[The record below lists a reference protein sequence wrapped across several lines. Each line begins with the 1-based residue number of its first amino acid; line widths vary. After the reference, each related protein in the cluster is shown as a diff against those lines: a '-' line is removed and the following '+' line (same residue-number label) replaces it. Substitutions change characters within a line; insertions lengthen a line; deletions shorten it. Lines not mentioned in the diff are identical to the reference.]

1 MFRLLIADD
10 EELERRALRLII
22 ERNGFA
28 GVEIL
33 EAVSGTEAV
42 QQAIGHAIDAAFL
55 DIRMPGLD
63 GIEAARHIRAALPD
77 AVIVIVT
84 AFDSFDYAREA
95 VRLNIEEY
103 LVKPAEEQEVIQSL
117 HKAMAASSI
126 RKLKVERE
134 RALDRKLGRLTEYLE
149 SELCSDMAIGTIGDA
164 RLAEFYSA
172 HEFAQTLSF
181 FGVLKPAPVLYAGAL
196 EDTAL
201 RKAILA
207 RIERLASLVLK
218 RFGWYALVSATESG
232 VALLAI
238 SWDGSAEPKAS
249 AENIL
254 LEILARSRTDLGIE
268 IVAGASV
275 PCAQPEARF
284 LEEATIAASLARKDA
299 PLVLV
304 DPAALLSSSETSGD
318 DHLIDRARSYM
329 VAHLNEGAGLERMAA
344 ELRVSA
350 SHLSRKFRQ
359 VTGCTFMEYGAR
371 LRMDRAKTL
380 LSSGLY
386 SVKEVASLL
395 GFVDQA
401 YFARV
406 FRRLEGRSPTDFRS
420 GKSTEDRK

>member
-42 QQAIGHAIDAAFL
+42 EQAVDHAIDAAFL

-63 GIEAARHIRAALPD
+63 GMEAARQIRAALPD

-126 RKLKVERE
+126 RKLRAERE
-134 RALDRKLGRLTEYLE
+134 RVRERKLGRLTEYLE
-149 SELCSDMAIGTIGDA
+149 AELCSDMAIGTIGDA
-164 RLAEFYSA
+164 RLKEFYSA
-172 HEFAQTLSF
+172 HEFAQSLSF
-181 FGVLKPAPVLYAGAL
+181 FGVLKPAPLLYAGAL

-218 RFGWYALVSATESG
+218 RFGWYALASATESG

-249 AENIL
+249 AESIL

-268 IVAGASV
+268 IVAGATV

-284 LEEATIAASLARKDA
+284 LEEATMAASLARKDA

-304 DPAALLSSSETSGD
+304 DPAAVLSGPEASGD
-318 DHLIDRARSYM
+318 DHLIERARSYM
-329 VAHLNEGAGLERMAA
+329 VAHLNEGAGLERIAA

-350 SHLSRKFRQ
+350 SHLSRRFRQ
-359 VTGCTFMEYGAR
+359 VTGCTFMEYGTR
-371 LRMDRAKTL
+371 LRIDRAKTL

-386 SVKEVASLL
+386 SIKEVASLL

>member
-42 QQAIGHAIDAAFL
+42 GQAIGHVIDAAFL

-63 GIEAARHIRAALPD
+63 GIEAARQIRAALPD

-126 RKLKVERE
+126 RKLKAERE
-134 RALDRKLGRLTEYLE
+134 YALDRRLGRLTEYLE

-181 FGVLKPAPVLYAGAL
+181 FGVLKPVPVLYAGAL

-218 RFGWYALVSATESG
+218 RFGWYALASATESG
-232 VALLAI
+232 VALLAT

-268 IVAGASV
+268 IVAGATV
-275 PCAQPEARF
+275 PCARPEARF
-284 LEEATIAASLARKDA
+284 LEEATIAASLARKDS

-304 DPAALLSSSETSGD
+304 DPAAALSSPEASCD

-359 VTGCTFMEYGAR
+359 VTGCTFMEYGTR
-371 LRMDRAKTL
+371 LRIDRAKTL
-380 LSSGLY
+380 LSIGLY

>member
-22 ERNGFA
+22 ERNGFD

-42 QQAIGHAIDAAFL
+42 LKAIGNSIDAAFL

-63 GIEAARHIRAALPD
+63 GIDAARQIRAALPD
-77 AVIVIVT
+77 VVIVIVT

-126 RKLKVERE
+126 RKLKAERE
-134 RALDRKLGRLTEYLE
+134 RALDRRLGRLTEYLE
-149 SELCSDMAIGTIGDA
+149 SELCSDLALGTISDA
-164 RLAEFYSA
+164 RLEEFYSA
-172 HEFAQTLSF
+172 HEFADAVSF
-181 FGVLKPAPVLYAGAL
+181 FGALKPVPVLYVSAL
-196 EDTAL
+196 ESLAL

-218 RFGWYALVSATESG
+218 KFGWYALASATESG

-254 LEILARSRTDLGIE
+254 LEILARSRTDLGID
-268 IVAGASV
+268 IVAGATV
-275 PCAQPEARF
+275 PCAHPEARF
-284 LEEATIAASLARKDA
+284 LEEATIAASLARKDS

-304 DPAALLSSSETSGD
+304 DPAVVLSNPDAAGD
-318 DHLIDRARSYM
+318 DHLIERARSYM
-329 VAHLNEGAGLERMAA
+329 VAHLNDGAGLERVAV

-371 LRMDRAKTL
+371 LRIDRAKTL

-386 SVKEVASLL
+386 SVKEVSSLL

-406 FRRLEGRSPTDFRS
+406 FRRLEGQSPTDYRS
-420 GKSTEDRK
+420 GKSTEERK

>member
-28 GVEIL
+28 GVEIV

-42 QQAIGHAIDAAFL
+42 QQAIAHAIDAAFL

-63 GIEAARHIRAALPD
+63 GIGAARQIRAALPD
-77 AVIVIVT
+77 AIIVIVT

-95 VRLNIEEY
+95 VRLNVEEY
-103 LVKPAEEQEVIQSL
+103 LVKPAEEREVIQTL

-126 RKLKVERE
+126 RKLKAERE
-134 RALDRKLGRLTEYLE
+134 LALDRKIGRLTEYLE
-149 SELCSDMAIGTIGDA
+149 SDVRADLASGSIGDV
-164 RLAEFYSA
+164 RLAEFCTA
-172 HEFAQTLSF
+172 RELGGTMSF
-181 FGVLKPAPVLYAGAL
+181 FGMLRPIPVLYASAL
-196 EDTAL
+196 AEPAL

-207 RIERLASLVLK
+207 RIERLTSLVLDK
-218 RFGWYALVSATESG
+218 FGWYALASATESS

-238 SWDGSAEPKAS
+238 SPDALADPKAS
-249 AENIL
+249 VENIL
-254 LEILARSRTDLGIE
+254 LEILARSRTDLGID
-268 IVAGASV
+268 IVAGATV
-275 PCAQPEARF
+275 PDTHPEARY
-284 LEEATIAASLARKDA
+284 LMEATSAASLARKDL
-299 PLVLV
+299 PIVLV
-304 DPAALLSSSETSGD
+304 DPGAVLRRPEAAGD
-318 DHLIDRARSYM
+318 DQMIDRARTYLA
-329 VAHLNEGAGLERMAA
+329 AHIHEGAGLEQVAL

-359 VTGCTFMEYGAR
+359 VTGTTFMDYATR
-371 LRMDRAKTL
+371 LRIDRAKAL

-386 SVKEVASLL
+386 SVKEVSALL

-406 FRRLEGRSPTDFRS
+406 FRRLEGQSPNDFKS